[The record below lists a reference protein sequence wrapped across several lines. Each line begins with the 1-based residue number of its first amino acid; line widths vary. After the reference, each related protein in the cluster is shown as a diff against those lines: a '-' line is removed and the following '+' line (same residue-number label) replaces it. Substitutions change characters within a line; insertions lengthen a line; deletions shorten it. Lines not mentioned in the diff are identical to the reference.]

1 MIIFLGNYRAAVTEA
16 RHLQVHPNSYKVACS
31 PGEAERLLMGRD
43 PDTTDVIYV
52 HGSHRVVTPTVRAL
66 VARLELLRYQAD
78 EAAPGELGDLPDDD
92 EDAPR
97 SAGPSLLTA
106 FFVAALAVW
115 IFVPLLIVVFG

>member
-1 MIIFLGNYRAAVTEA
+1 MIIFLGNYRAAEAEA
-16 RHLQVHPNSYKVACS
+16 RRLQVHRDSYRVACS

-52 HGSHRVVTPTVRAL
+52 HGSHRVVTPAVHAI
-66 VARLELLRYQAD
+66 VARLQLLRRRAD
-78 EAAPGELGDLPDDD
+78 EAAPGEADDLLGDD

-106 FFVAALAVW
+106 FLVAALAVW
-115 IFVPLLIVVFG
+115 IVLPLLIVVLG

>member
-1 MIIFLGNYRAAVTEA
+1 MIIFLGNYRAAEAEA
-16 RHLQVHPNSYKVACS
+16 RRLQVHRDSYRVACS

-52 HGSHRVVTPTVRAL
+52 HGSHRVVTPAVHAI
-66 VARLELLRYQAD
+66 VARLQLLRQPSTYYV
-78 EAAPGELGDLPDDD
+78 PGDPEFDQDD

-106 FFVAALAVW
+106 FLVAALAVW
-115 IFVPLLIVVFG
+115 IVLPLLIVVFG